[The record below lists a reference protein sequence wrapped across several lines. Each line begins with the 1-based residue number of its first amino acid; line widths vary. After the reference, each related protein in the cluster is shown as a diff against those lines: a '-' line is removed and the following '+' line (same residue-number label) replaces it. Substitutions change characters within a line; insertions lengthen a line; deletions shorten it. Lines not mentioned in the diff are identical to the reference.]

1 MKKPI
6 MMKPEVFDALK
17 QIQQMNIKSSLY
29 GVVWKNEK
37 AFQDMGVSLDDIT
50 DVLSM
55 KENAEDFPNAN
66 FYQVY
71 DHGRE
76 HYIYANFMNPD
87 IKLRG
92 DNERAFLAAVR
103 SRDSWRIDYEQK
115 AEYLSKTVSKGFEKL
130 LARQEMLEREG
141 WGSLEAIKYQVSKTV
156 DKMSALLWKKNEP
169 MTVEMSSLREGMMGN
184 GTYEEQ
190 GLGESMVG
198 DVEQPVMQEPEKIVD
213 RDVMADNYKIWT
225 LTDEQKL
232 ASDGVT
238 VLHRIQATK
247 DFSYVYGVD
256 VVKGELGGWIE
267 SENNLEGNSWVGDHG
282 EVYGRAKVVDSA
294 VVESAIVKDDAR
306 VAHDSCV
313 RGNAQIMGS
322 SYIEN
327 SIITDNAHI
336 DDFAVIEKS
345 AVDGYSSVSG
355 ESYIR
360 DCTCSGNAHIVSS
373 IIQNVDMS
381 GDIYIEA
388 CEYSYGKG
396 EDERDYVNYRSPALL
411 EDRLVEKLR
420 ACQKDGLKK
429 EIVCSGEGMEFI
441 ADLDLVYGQYVRMDL
456 AVSHPV
462 IRCNGKCYDGQ
473 KLLDKLEELR
483 YPIGEIYPECLM
495 DMLAGKP
502 QSLGPYV
509 CVIKQDGDEFILEDV
524 TNKMA
529 ATNEQTHEKS
539 KPMDLQNDE
548 NHEQAETVAEGE
560 RNTVGGLRQSAGK
573 YATDAK
579 MKSLFV
585 FSGEEKLASDGVTL
599 LHQIQAN
606 RDLSFLGEKDIPE
619 GTLGGW
625 IENERNLSGYSW
637 VDGDSEVF
645 GNARVVNSFVLGSSI
660 VRDNAVV
667 KESTVWENSLIEG
680 DAEIER
686 SLVSGHVRIGG
697 SSVLENSV
705 FAGYGVIN
713 GNSHLDGCFCRK
725 NVNVIDS
732 WLRYVCMEGDFT
744 INEKQLDCTTE
755 GDKMMRYGYNPP
767 VLLAEAVLEEL
778 RAHPEGLK
786 GIRLCEVDGKE
797 FVGDLNLVAG
807 EDMRMRLVVSNP
819 VVRCDGVNYNSQKV
833 IDGLAKLNRNIAGI
847 SPDRLARM
855 MTGEPLPVRS
865 VLYAIG
871 QKGNEYEL
879 TDLRKRVNNIEIYS
893 LKDGGMSIRC
903 TIDGVQQGGKRLSE
917 EAVLAFNDR
926 TDRRALAVDYFMD
939 ELREKR
945 EVELAIRR

>member
-17 QIQQMNIKSSLY
+17 QIQQMDIKRNLY
-29 GVVWKNEK
+29 SVVWKNEK
-37 AFQDMGVSLDDIT
+37 AFLDIGVSLDDIT
-50 DVLSM
+50 DLLSM
-55 KENAEDFPNAN
+55 KENAEDFPNAI

-87 IKLRG
+87 IKLYG

-103 SRDSWRIDYEQK
+103 SCDSWRIEYEQK
-115 AEYLSKTVSKGFEKL
+115 AEYLSKTVSKAFEKL

-141 WGSLEAIKYQVSKTV
+141 WGSWEAIKFQASKV
-156 DKMSALLWKKNEP
+156 MDKMSALLWRKIEP
-169 MTVEMSSLREGMMGN
+169 MAVEMSTPKEGIMKN
-184 GTYEEQ
+184 DTFEEQ
-190 GLGESMVG
+190 GLGESIAE
-198 DVEQPVMQEPEKIVD
+198 DVEQSVMQEPEKTVD

-306 VAHDSCV
+306 VTHDSCV

-322 SYIEN
+322 SCVEK
-327 SIITDNAHI
+327 SVITDNAHI

-429 EIVCSGEGMEFI
+429 AIVCSGEGMEFI
-441 ADLDLVYGQYVRMDL
+441 ADLDLVCGQYVRMDL

-483 YPIGEIYPECLM
+483 YPIGDIYPERLM

-502 QSLGPYV
+502 QSLGQYV
-509 CVIKQDGDEFILEDV
+509 CVIKQEGDDFILEDV
-524 TNKMA
+524 TDKMA
-529 ATNEQTHEKS
+529 
-539 KPMDLQNDE
+539 
-548 NHEQAETVAEGE
+548 ETIVEGE

-573 YATDAK
+573 YATDAR

-606 RDLSFLGEKDIPE
+606 RDLSFLGEKDISE

-625 IENERNLSGYSW
+625 IESERNLSGYSW
-637 VDGDSEVF
+637 VDGDAEVF
-645 GNARVVNSFVLGSSI
+645 GNVRVVNSFVLGSSI

-697 SSVLENSV
+697 SSVLEKSV

-713 GNSHLDGCFCRK
+713 GNSHLDSCFCRN
-725 NVNVIDS
+725 NVNVTDS
-732 WLRYVCMEGDFT
+732 WLRYVCMEGDFAVK
-744 INEKQLDCTTE
+744 EKQLDCTTE

-786 GIRLCEVDGKE
+786 GIPLCEVDGKE
-797 FVGDLNLVAG
+797 LVGDLNLVAG

-871 QKGNEYEL
+871 QKGDEYEL

-903 TIDGVQQGGKRLSE
+903 MIDGVQQGGKRLSE